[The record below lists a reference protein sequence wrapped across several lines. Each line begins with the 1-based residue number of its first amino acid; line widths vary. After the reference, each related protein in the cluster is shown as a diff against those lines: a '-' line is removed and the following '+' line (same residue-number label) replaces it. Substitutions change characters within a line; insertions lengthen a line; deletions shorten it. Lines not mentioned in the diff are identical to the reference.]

1 MVIGVCTI
9 HLDLPGCHSLKEKRR
24 IVKSVLARLGNDFNV
39 SVAEVE
45 RNDAW
50 QHAVLGV
57 ACVSNDQGYAHR
69 LLTKVVRSIERG
81 RFDAQVTDY
90 EIEIV

>member
-9 HLDLPGCHSLKEKRR
+9 HLELPGCHSLKDKRR
-24 IVKSVLARLGNDFNV
+24 IVKSILARVQNDFNV

-57 ACVSNDQGYAHR
+57 ACVSNDQGYVHR
-69 LLTKVVRSIERG
+69 LLTKVVRSIEKG
-81 RFDAQVTDY
+81 RFDAQVADY

>member
-1 MVIGVCTI
+1 
-9 HLDLPGCHSLKEKRR
+9 LKEKRR
-24 IVKSVLARLGNDFNV
+24 IVKSILARLGNEFNV

-57 ACVSNDQGYAHR
+57 ASISSDQGYLHR
-69 LLTKVVRSIERG
+69 LLTKVVRSIEKG

-90 EIEIV
+90 EIEIL

>member
-9 HLDLPGCHSLKEKRR
+9 HLALPGCHSLKEKRR
-24 IVKSVLARLGNDFNV
+24 IIKSILARVRNDFNV

-57 ACVSNDQGYAHR
+57 ACVSNDQGYVHG
-69 LLTKVVRSIERG
+69 LLTQLVRSIEKG
-81 RFDAQVTDY
+81 RFDAQVVDY
-90 EIEIV
+90 EIEIL

>member
-1 MVIGVCTI
+1 M
-9 HLDLPGCHSLKEKRR
+9 KEKRR
-24 IVKSVLARLGNDFNV
+24 IVKSILARLGNEFNV

-57 ACVSNDQGYAHR
+57 ACVSNDQSHLHR
-69 LLTKVVRSIERG
+69 LLTKVVRSIEKG
-81 RFDAQVTDY
+81 RFDAQVADY
-90 EIEIV
+90 EIEIL

>member
-9 HLDLPGCHSLKEKRR
+9 HLELPGCHSLKEKRR
-24 IVKSVLARLGNDFNV
+24 ILKSLLARVRNDFNV
-39 SVAEVE
+39 SVAEVG

-57 ACVSNDQGYAHR
+57 ACVSNDQSYVHR
-69 LLTKVVRSIERG
+69 LLTKVVRSIEKG
-81 RFDAQVTDY
+81 RLDAQVADY

>member
-9 HLDLPGCHSLKEKRR
+9 HLDLPGCHSLKDKRR
-24 IVKSVLARLGNDFNV
+24 ILKSILARLGNDFNI

-57 ACVSNDQGYAHR
+57 ACVSSDQGNVHR
-69 LLTKVVRSIERG
+69 LLTKVVRSIEKG
-81 RFDAQVTDY
+81 RFDAQVADY
-90 EIEIV
+90 EIEVV

>member
-1 MVIGVCTI
+1 VG
-9 HLDLPGCHSLKEKRR
+9 
-24 IVKSVLARLGNDFNV
+24 
-39 SVAEVE
+39 

-57 ACVSNDQGYAHR
+57 ACVSNDQSYVHR
-69 LLTKVVRSIERG
+69 LLTKVVRSIEKG
-81 RFDAQVTDY
+81 RLDAQVADY

>member
-1 MVIGVCTI
+1 MK
-9 HLDLPGCHSLKEKRR
+9 DKRR
-24 IVKSVLARLGNDFNV
+24 IVKSILARVQNDFNV

-57 ACVSNDQGYAHR
+57 ACVSNDQGYVHR
-69 LLTKVVRSIERG
+69 LLTKVVRSIEKG
-81 RFDAQVTDY
+81 RFDAQVADY

>member
-1 MVIGVCTI
+1 MIIGVCTI
-9 HLDLPGCHSLKEKRR
+9 HLELPGCHSLKDKRR
-24 IVKSVLARLGNDFNV
+24 IVKSILARLGNEFNI

-57 ACVSNDQGYAHR
+57 ACVSNDQGYLHR
-69 LLTKVVRSIERG
+69 LLTKVVRSIEKG

-90 EIEIV
+90 EIEML

>member
-24 IVKSVLARLGNDFNV
+24 ILKSLLTRVQNDFNV
-39 SVAEVE
+39 SIAEVG

-57 ACVSNDQGYAHR
+57 ASVSNDQGHVHR
-69 LLTKVVRSIERG
+69 LLTKVVRSIEKG
-81 RFDAQVTDY
+81 RFDAQVADY
-90 EIEIV
+90 KIEIL

>member
-1 MVIGVCTI
+1 
-9 HLDLPGCHSLKEKRR
+9 LKDKRR
-24 IVKSVLARLGNDFNV
+24 IVKSILARVQNDFNV

-57 ACVSNDQGYAHR
+57 ACVSNDQGYVHR
-69 LLTKVVRSIERG
+69 LLTKVVRSIEKG
-81 RFDAQVTDY
+81 RFDAQVADY

>member
-9 HLDLPGCHSLKEKRR
+9 HLELPGCHSLKEKRR
-24 IVKSVLARLGNDFNV
+24 ILKSILARLVNEFNV
-39 SVAEVE
+39 SVAEVG

-57 ACVSNDQGYAHR
+57 ACVSNDQGYVHR
-69 LLTKVVRSIERG
+69 VLTKVVRSIEKG
-81 RFDAQVTDY
+81 RFDAQVADY
-90 EIEIV
+90 KIEIL

>member
-9 HLDLPGCHSLKEKRR
+9 HLELPGCHSLKEKRR
-24 IVKSVLARLGNDFNV
+24 IVKSILARVRNDFNV
-39 SVAEVE
+39 SVAEVG

-57 ACVSNDQGYAHR
+57 ACVSNDQGHVHR
-69 LLTKVVRSIERG
+69 LLTKVVRSIEKG
-81 RFDAQVTDY
+81 QFDAQVADY
-90 EIEIV
+90 KIEIL

>member
-9 HLDLPGCHSLKEKRR
+9 HLELPGCHSLKEKRR
-24 IVKSVLARLGNDFNV
+24 ILKSILARVRSDFNV
-39 SVAEVE
+39 SVAEVG

-57 ACVSNDQGYAHR
+57 ASVSNDQGYVHG
-69 LLTKVVRSIERG
+69 LLTKVVRSIEKG
-81 RFDAQVTDY
+81 RFDAQVVDY

>member
-24 IVKSVLARLGNDFNV
+24 VLKSLLARVQNDFNV
-39 SVAEVE
+39 SVAEVGS
-45 RNDAW
+45 NDAW

-57 ACVSNDQGYAHR
+57 VSVSNDQGYVHR

-81 RFDAQVTDY
+81 RFDAQVADY

>member
-9 HLDLPGCHSLKEKRR
+9 YLELPGCHSLKEKRR
-24 IVKSVLARLGNDFNV
+24 ILKPLLVRVRNDFNV

-50 QHAVLGV
+50 QHAILGV
-57 ACVSNDQGYAHR
+57 ACVSNDQGYVHA
-69 LLTKVVRSIERG
+69 LLTKVVRSIEKG
-81 RFDAQVTDY
+81 RFEAQVADY
-90 EIEIV
+90 QIEIL